1 MFVKMVE
8 GWELIYSYKRVM
20 INIKKILRKY

>member
-8 GWELIYSYKRVM
+8 GWELIYGYKRVT